1 MTLEMGIWLC
11 VVAVVSVGMLLG
23 IFALSNRIKA
33 IDERLFDPRR
43 LEIALSR
50 GINVAV
56 ANQSCELMTLK
67 LHLYQL
73 KRQQNEMLRIV
84 RYPSDSVSRSAERSL
99 LASNSMNAP

>member
-11 VVAVVSVGMLLG
+11 VVAVVSVGILLG
-23 IFALSNRIKA
+23 ILARVKA
-33 IDERLFDPRR
+33 IDERLFDLRR

-56 ANQSCELMTLK
+56 ANQSSELMTLK

-84 RYPSDSVSRSAERSL
+84 RYTSGSVTRSAEHSL